1 MRNAQV
7 TGIILRHIFS
17 HLPSPENFKNEN
29 SSFLSDFGE
38 QKKCEAF
45 LCRGE
50 CLDLS
55 DQIRNQSGKVKNNL
69 MWVQMLCTLK
79 TLWFEHNLN
88 HSSFLTLFNVA

>member
-29 SSFLSDFGE
+29 SALLSDCSE
-38 QKKCEAF
+38 RKKCEAF

-50 CLDLS
+50 CLDLAE
-55 DQIRNQSGKVKNNL
+55 QIKNQAGK
-69 MWVQMLCTLK
+69 M
-79 TLWFEHNLN
+79 N
-88 HSSFLTLFNVA
+88 HLHIIMIFI